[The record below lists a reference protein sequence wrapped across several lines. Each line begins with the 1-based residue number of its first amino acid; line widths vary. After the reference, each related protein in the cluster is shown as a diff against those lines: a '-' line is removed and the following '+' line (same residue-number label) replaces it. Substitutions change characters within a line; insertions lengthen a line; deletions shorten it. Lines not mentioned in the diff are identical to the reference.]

1 MSSTMSRFV
10 CGRGPLLQNI
20 YSSLLTVSRSSLHL
34 TSRCNEIFRIQ
45 DEADFKEKVLEKK
58 DRLVVVDFFATWCGP
73 CKTMGPR
80 LETIV
85 GGRAKEV
92 DLALVDV
99 DELEGLAGE
108 WKVTVIPSVFAV
120 KNGKPVDQFVGQ
132 KDEDQVK
139 AFIEGAL
146 KK

>member
-1 MSSTMSRFV
+1 MAAQRCTSAHAAMRFSASKT
-10 CGRGPLLQNI
+10 R
-20 YSSLLTVSRSSLHL
+20 L
-34 TSRCNEIFRIQ
+34 TSRRRCSR
-45 DEADFKEKVLEKK
+45 KK
-58 DRLVVVDFFATWCGP
+58 DKLVVVDFFATWCGP

-85 GGRAKEV
+85 GGRATEV

-99 DELEGLAGE
+99 DQLDGLAAE
-108 WKVTVIPSVFAV
+108 FKVSVIPAIFAL

-132 KDEDQVK
+132 KDEDQLK
-139 AFIEGAL
+139 AFIDGAL

>member
-10 CGRGPLLQNI
+10 CGRGSLLQNI
-20 YSSLLTVSRSSLHL
+20 YSSILTANRSSLHL
-34 TSRCNEIFRIQ
+34 TSRCNEIFSIQ
-45 DEADFKEKVLEKK
+45 DEADFKEKVLQKK
-58 DRLVVVDFFATWCGP
+58 DKLVVVDFFATWCGP

-85 GGRAKEV
+85 GGRSNEV

-99 DELEGLAGE
+99 DNLDTLAGE
-108 WKVTVIPSVFAV
+108 WKVTTIPAVFAV
-120 KNGKPVDQFVGQ
+120 KNGKAVDQFIGQ
-132 KDEDQVK
+132 KDEDQLK
-139 AFIEGAL
+139 TFIEGAL

>member
-1 MSSTMSRFV
+1 MFRLV
-10 CGRGPLLQNI
+10 CGRGLLQNVLQ
-20 YSSLLTVSRSSLHL
+20 SSAVCSQNGRSALHL
-34 TSRCNEIFRIQ
+34 SSRCNEIFRIQ
-45 DEADFKEKVLEKK
+45 DEADFKEKVLSKK
-58 DRLVVVDFFATWCGP
+58 DKLVVVDFFATWCGP

-85 GGRAKEV
+85 GGRATEV

-99 DELEGLAGE
+99 DQLDGLAAE
-108 WKVTVIPSVFAV
+108 FKVSVIPAIFAL

-132 KDEDQVK
+132 KDEDQLK
-139 AFIEGAL
+139 AFIDGAL